1 MDSSL
6 SWSDLNPFA
15 IQQLIDGLVG
25 DNPELITDKK
35 SLKSIFSCIDL
46 TTLESTDNEEKIIQ
60 FCQKAIAFAEK
71 GLPFPAAV
79 CVYPPFVRSVKKYL
93 YGTGISVAAATG
105 YFPSGQSPLFLKKE
119 EVKYAL
125 DEGAD
130 EVDFVIS
137 RGKFLECEYNY
148 IHDEIASVKQLTK
161 TLPLKV
167 ILETGDLKTFD
178 NIKKASEI
186 AISAGADFIK
196 TSTGKILPAATEEA
210 AFVMIHVIHDHYLV
224 TGKRIGFKPSGGI
237 TGTLQALRYYLMVRL
252 ILGEE
257 WLSKD
262 LFRIGA
268 SRLADQLAIELSA

>member
-1 MDSSL
+1 MNPSL
-6 SWSDLNPFA
+6 SWSDLNPAA
-15 IQQLIDGLVG
+15 IQQLVDGLVVK
-25 DNPELITDKK
+25 NPELITDIKV
-35 SLKSIFSCIDL
+35 LRSIFSFIDL

-60 FCQKAIAFAEK
+60 LCQKAIAFAEK
-71 GLPFPAAV
+71 GLHFPAAV

-93 YGTGISVAAATG
+93 AGTGINVAAATG
-105 YFPSGQSPLFLKKE
+105 YFPSGQSPLFLKIE

-137 RGKFLECEYNY
+137 RGKFLEGDHNY
-148 IHDEIASVKQLTK
+148 IHDEIASIKRLTE

-167 ILETGDLKTFD
+167 IIETGDLKTFD

-186 AISAGADFIK
+186 AIGAGADFIK

-210 AFVMIHVIHDHYLV
+210 AFIMIHTIHDHYLA

-237 TGTLQALRYYLMVRL
+237 TGTLQALRYFLMVRL

-268 SRLADQLAIELSA
+268 SRLADQLIIELSA